1 MKLEQPSKRTTTT
14 ARSTCV
20 AHSVAFDDKAER
32 APRGAGSP
40 RAQRGSERQRRA
52 LDPGERAA
60 IVEDTSN
67 AEKLCRGSRMN
78 RAGDMRSLALEA
90 EVFGLHPLNLAF
102 AFDDD
107 QHIVFLVTKH
117 CVSNTLGEGAVDS
130 LLVLSQNAS
139 DVFARVSLHAAPCR
153 VTVSQTSLS

>member
-1 MKLEQPSKRTTTT
+1 MVTLTEEANPALRSWLLTWPPQLKLEQPSKRTTTT

-90 EVFGLHPLNLAF
+90 EVFGLHPYSTP
-102 AFDDD
+102 D
-107 QHIVFLVTKH
+107 
-117 CVSNTLGEGAVDS
+117 GEY
-130 LLVLSQNAS
+130 N
-139 DVFARVSLHAAPCR
+139 PPP
-153 VTVSQTSLS
+153 